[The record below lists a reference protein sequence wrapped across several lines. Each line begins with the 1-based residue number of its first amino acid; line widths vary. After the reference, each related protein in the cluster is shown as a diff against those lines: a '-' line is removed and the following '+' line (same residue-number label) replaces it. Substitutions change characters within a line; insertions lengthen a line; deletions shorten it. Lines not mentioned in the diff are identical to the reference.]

1 MGIYGCISEKQNKF
15 AFLSICTYIRIVVA
29 DILGKSAICLR
40 KFSAIM
46 YHRIFDIENRLDEAM
61 FLFGGRQTGK
71 STLLKER
78 FPKAVYIDLLKSDV
92 RNRFKQHPEE
102 FRESLLRYPPETLVI
117 VDEIQKVPDLLD
129 EVHWLMVEKGLWFIL
144 SGSSARKIKKSGAN
158 NLGGRA
164 IPETL
169 FPLVSAEIP
178 DFDLERAVQNGMIP
192 RHYMVANARNR
203 MRAYIDLYL
212 KEEIIEEALVQN
224 VDEFVRFMEVA
235 AIMDGEIL
243 NYENV
248 ASDCEVSANTVKA
261 YYKILVDT
269 LLGFEVPAYRKV
281 IKRKLYK
288 SPRFY
293 YFDVGIANHL
303 TKRYHLAPKTPEYG
317 HAFEHLIMQE
327 IVAYLGYTN
336 SDEELTYWHTYE
348 NLEVDAVIGDARVA
362 IEIKSKE
369 HIDLDDKKGVTEFA
383 KEHPDTKQIIVSRDR
398 ISRRSGDVDLYYVID
413 FFKALWAGEII

>member
-1 MGIYGCISEKQNKF
+1 M
-15 AFLSICTYIRIVVA
+15 
-29 DILGKSAICLR
+29 R
-40 KFSAIM
+40 KFRAIM

-212 KEEIIEEALVQN
+212 KEEIIEDALVQN

-293 YFDVGIANHL
+293 YFDVGVANHL

-369 HIDLDDKKGVTEFA
+369 HIDHDDKKGVTEFA

-398 ISRRSGDVDLYYVID
+398 ISRRSGDVDLYYVTD

>member
-1 MGIYGCISEKQNKF
+1 
-15 AFLSICTYIRIVVA
+15 
-29 DILGKSAICLR
+29 
-40 KFSAIM
+40 M
-46 YHRIFDIENRLDEAM
+46 YHRIFDVENRLDEAM
-61 FLFGGRQTGK
+61 FLFGARQTGK

-78 FPKAVYIDLLKSDV
+78 FPKAIYIDLLKSDV

-178 DFDLERAVQNGMIP
+178 DFDIERAVQNGMIP

-203 MRAYIDLYL
+203 MRAYIDLYV

-224 VDEFVRFMEVA
+224 VDEFIRFMEVA

-248 ASDCEVSANTVKA
+248 ASDCGVSANTVKA

-293 YFDVGIANHL
+293 YFDIGIANHL
-303 TKRYHLAPKTPEYG
+303 TKRYQLAPKTPEYG

-327 IVAYLGYTN
+327 IVAYLAYTN

-348 NLEVDAVIGDARVA
+348 NIEVDAIIGDARVA
-362 IEIKSKE
+362 IEIKSTD
-369 HIDLDDKKGVTEFA
+369 HVDHGDKKGIMEFA
-383 KEHPDTKQIIVSRDR
+383 KEHPNAKQILVSRDR
-398 ISRRSGDVDLYYVID
+398 ISRRSGNVDLYYVTD

>member
-1 MGIYGCISEKQNKF
+1 M
-15 AFLSICTYIRIVVA
+15 
-29 DILGKSAICLR
+29 R
-40 KFSAIM
+40 KFRAIM

-336 SDEELTYWHTYE
+336 SDEELTYWHTSE

-369 HIDLDDKKGVTEFA
+369 HIDHDDKKGITEFA
-383 KEHPDTKQIIVSRDR
+383 KEHPDTKQIIVSKDR
-398 ISRRSGDVDLYYVID
+398 ISRRSGDVDLYYVTD

>member
-1 MGIYGCISEKQNKF
+1 
-15 AFLSICTYIRIVVA
+15 
-29 DILGKSAICLR
+29 
-40 KFSAIM
+40 M
-46 YHRIFDIENRLDEAM
+46 YHRIFDVENRLDEAM
-61 FLFGGRQTGK
+61 FLFGARQTGK

-78 FPKAVYIDLLKSDV
+78 FPKAIYIDLLKSDV

-178 DFDLERAVQNGMIP
+178 DFDIERAVQNGMIP

-203 MRAYIDLYL
+203 MRAYIDLYV

-224 VDEFVRFMEVA
+224 VDEFIRFMEVA

-248 ASDCEVSANTVKA
+248 ASDCGVSANTVKA

-293 YFDVGIANHL
+293 YFDIGIANHL
-303 TKRYHLAPKTPEYG
+303 TKRYQLAPKTPEYG
-317 HAFEHLIMQE
+317 HAFEHLIIQE
-327 IVAYLGYTN
+327 IVAYLAYTN
-336 SDEELTYWHTYE
+336 SDEELTYWHTYD
-348 NLEVDAVIGDARVA
+348 NIEVDAIIGDARVA
-362 IEIKSKE
+362 IEIKSTD
-369 HIDLDDKKGVTEFA
+369 HVGHGDKKGIMEFA
-383 KEHPDTKQIIVSRDR
+383 KEHPNAKQILVSRDR
-398 ISRRSGDVDLYYVID
+398 ISRRSGNVDLYYVTD

>member
-1 MGIYGCISEKQNKF
+1 M
-15 AFLSICTYIRIVVA
+15 
-29 DILGKSAICLR
+29 R
-40 KFSAIM
+40 KFITDM
-46 YHRIFDIENRLDEAM
+46 YRRIFDIENRLDEAM

-117 VDEIQKVPDLLD
+117 VDEIQKVPELLD

-164 IPETL
+164 ILETL

-192 RHYMVANARNR
+192 RHYAVANARNR

-224 VDEFVRFMEVA
+224 ADEFVRFMEVA

-288 SPRFY
+288 APRFY

-303 TKRYHLAPKTPEYG
+303 TKRYHLAPRTPEYG

-327 IVAYLGYTN
+327 IAAYLGYTN

-369 HIDLDDKKGVTEFA
+369 HIDHDDKKGVTEFA
-383 KEHPDTKQIIVSRDR
+383 KEHPDTRQIIVSRDR
-398 ISRRSGDVDLYYVID
+398 ISRRSGDVDLYYVTD

>member
-1 MGIYGCISEKQNKF
+1 
-15 AFLSICTYIRIVVA
+15 
-29 DILGKSAICLR
+29 
-40 KFSAIM
+40 M
-46 YHRIFDIENRLDEAM
+46 YHRIFDVENRLDEAM
-61 FLFGGRQTGK
+61 FLFGARQTGK

-78 FPKAVYIDLLKSDV
+78 FPKAIYIDLLKSDV

-117 VDEIQKVPDLLD
+117 VDEIQKVPDLLN

-178 DFDLERAVQNGMIP
+178 DFDIERAIQNGMIP

-203 MRAYIDLYL
+203 MRAYIDLYV

-224 VDEFVRFMEVA
+224 VDEFIRFMEVA

-248 ASDCEVSANTVKA
+248 ASDCGVSANTVKA

-293 YFDVGIANHL
+293 YFDIGIANHL
-303 TKRYHLAPKTPEYG
+303 TKRYQLAPKTPEYG

-327 IVAYLGYTN
+327 IVAYLAYTN

-348 NLEVDAVIGDARVA
+348 NIEVDAIIGDARVA
-362 IEIKSKE
+362 IEIKSTD
-369 HIDLDDKKGVTEFA
+369 HVDHGDKKGIMEFA
-383 KEHPDTKQIIVSRDR
+383 KEHPNAKQILVSRDR
-398 ISRRSGDVDLYYVID
+398 ISRRSGNVDLYYVTD
-413 FFKALWAGEII
+413 FFKTLWAGEII

>member
-1 MGIYGCISEKQNKF
+1 
-15 AFLSICTYIRIVVA
+15 
-29 DILGKSAICLR
+29 
-40 KFSAIM
+40 M

-235 AIMDGEIL
+235 AVMDGEIL

-369 HIDLDDKKGVTEFA
+369 HIDHDDKKGVTEFA
-383 KEHPDTKQIIVSRDR
+383 KEHPDTKQIIVSKDR
-398 ISRRSGDVDLYYVID
+398 ISRRSGDVDLYYVTD

>member
-1 MGIYGCISEKQNKF
+1 
-15 AFLSICTYIRIVVA
+15 
-29 DILGKSAICLR
+29 
-40 KFSAIM
+40 M
-46 YHRIFDIENRLDEAM
+46 YHRIFDVENRLDEAM
-61 FLFGGRQTGK
+61 FLFGARQTGK

-78 FPKAVYIDLLKSDV
+78 FPKAIYIDLLKSDV

-178 DFDLERAVQNGMIP
+178 GFDIERAVQNGMIP

-203 MRAYIDLYL
+203 MRAYIDLYV

-224 VDEFVRFMEVA
+224 VDEFIRFMEVA

-248 ASDCEVSANTVKA
+248 ASDCGVSANTVKA

-293 YFDVGIANHL
+293 YFDIGIANHL
-303 TKRYHLAPKTPEYG
+303 TKRYQLAPKTPEYG
-317 HAFEHLIMQE
+317 HAFEHLIIQE
-327 IVAYLGYTN
+327 IVAYLAYTN

-348 NLEVDAVIGDARVA
+348 NIEVDAIIGDARVA
-362 IEIKSKE
+362 IEIKSTD
-369 HIDLDDKKGVTEFA
+369 HVDHGDKKGIMEFA
-383 KEHPDTKQIIVSRDR
+383 KEHPNAKQILVSRDR
-398 ISRRSGDVDLYYVID
+398 ISRRSGNVDLYYVTD

>member
-1 MGIYGCISEKQNKF
+1 
-15 AFLSICTYIRIVVA
+15 
-29 DILGKSAICLR
+29 
-40 KFSAIM
+40 M

-144 SGSSARKIKKSGAN
+144 SGSSARKIRKSGAN

-369 HIDLDDKKGVTEFA
+369 HIDHDDKKGVTEFA
-383 KEHPDTKQIIVSRDR
+383 KEHPDTKQIIVSKDR
-398 ISRRSGDVDLYYVID
+398 ISRRSGDVDLYYVTD

>member
-1 MGIYGCISEKQNKF
+1 
-15 AFLSICTYIRIVVA
+15 
-29 DILGKSAICLR
+29 
-40 KFSAIM
+40 M
-46 YHRIFDIENRLDEAM
+46 YHRIFDIEKRLDEAI

-102 FRESLLRYPPETLVI
+102 FRESLLRYPPKTLVI

-293 YFDVGIANHL
+293 YFDVGVANHL

-336 SDEELTYWHTYE
+336 SDEELTYWRTYE

-369 HIDLDDKKGVTEFA
+369 HIDHDDKKGVTEFA
-383 KEHPDTKQIIVSRDR
+383 KEHPDTKQILVSRDR
-398 ISRRSGDVDLYYVID
+398 ISRRSGDVDLYYVTD
-413 FFKALWAGEII
+413 FFTALWAGEII

>member
-1 MGIYGCISEKQNKF
+1 
-15 AFLSICTYIRIVVA
+15 
-29 DILGKSAICLR
+29 
-40 KFSAIM
+40 M
-46 YHRIFDIENRLDEAM
+46 YHRIFDIENRLDEVM

-369 HIDLDDKKGVTEFA
+369 HIDHDDKKGITEFA
-383 KEHPDTKQIIVSRDR
+383 KEHPDTKQIIVSKDR
-398 ISRRSGDVDLYYVID
+398 ISRRSGDVDLYYVTD

>member
-1 MGIYGCISEKQNKF
+1 
-15 AFLSICTYIRIVVA
+15 
-29 DILGKSAICLR
+29 
-40 KFSAIM
+40 M
-46 YHRIFDIENRLDEAM
+46 YHRIFDIENRMDEAM

-92 RNRFKQHPEE
+92 RNRFKQYPEE

-144 SGSSARKIKKSGAN
+144 SGSSARKIMKSGAN

-369 HIDLDDKKGVTEFA
+369 HIDHDDKKGVTEFA
-383 KEHPDTKQIIVSRDR
+383 KEHPDTKQILVSRDR
-398 ISRRSGDVDLYYVID
+398 ISRRSGDVDLYYVTD

>member
-1 MGIYGCISEKQNKF
+1 M
-15 AFLSICTYIRIVVA
+15 
-29 DILGKSAICLR
+29 LR
-40 KFSAIM
+40 KFQFIM

-61 FLFGGRQTGK
+61 FLFGGRQVGK

-78 FPKAVYIDLLKSDV
+78 FPKAIYIDLLKSDI
-92 RNRFKQHPEE
+92 RTRFKQHPEE

-117 VDEIQKVPDLLD
+117 VDEIQKIPDLLD
-129 EVHWLMVEKGLWFIL
+129 EVHWLMVEKDLWFIL
-144 SGSSARKIKKSGAN
+144 SGSSARKIKRSGAN

-178 DFDLERAVQNGMIP
+178 DYDLDRAVQNGMIP
-192 RHYMVANARNR
+192 RHYMVANAQNR
-203 MRAYIDLYL
+203 MRAYVDLYL
-212 KEEIIEEALVQN
+212 KEEIIEESLVQN
-224 VDEFVRFMEVA
+224 VDEFIRFMEVA

-248 ASDCEVSANTVKA
+248 ASDCGVSANTVKA
-261 YYKILVDT
+261 YYKILVET

-288 SPRFY
+288 SSRFY

-303 TKRYHLAPKTPEYG
+303 TKRYHLAPRTPEYG
-317 HAFEHLIMQE
+317 HAFEHLIIQE
-327 IVAYLGYTN
+327 IRAYLGYTG
-336 SDEELTYWHTYE
+336 SEEELTYWHTYE

-362 IEIKSKE
+362 IEIKSTD
-369 HIDLDDKKGVTEFA
+369 HVNHDDKKGVTEFA
-383 KEHPDTKQIIVSRDR
+383 KEHPETKQILVSRDR
-398 ISRRSGDVDLYYVID
+398 ISRRSGDVDLYYVTD

>member
-1 MGIYGCISEKQNKF
+1 
-15 AFLSICTYIRIVVA
+15 
-29 DILGKSAICLR
+29 
-40 KFSAIM
+40 M
-46 YHRIFDIENRLDEAM
+46 YHRIFDIENRLDEGM

-78 FPKAVYIDLLKSDV
+78 FPKAVYIDLLKSDL

-102 FRESLLRYPPETLVI
+102 FRESLLRYPPETLII
-117 VDEIQKVPDLLD
+117 VDEIQKIPDLLD
-129 EVHWLMVEKGLWFIL
+129 EVHSLMVNNGLWFIL

-158 NLGGRA
+158 KLGGRA

-178 DFDLERAVQNGMIP
+178 DFDLGRAVQNGMIP
-192 RHYMVANARNR
+192 RHYMVADARKR
-203 MRAYIDLYL
+203 LQAYIDLYL
-212 KEEIIEEALVQN
+212 SEEIAEEAAVQN
-224 VDEFVRFMEVA
+224 LDDFVRFMEVA
-235 AIMDGEIL
+235 AISDGEIM

-248 ASDCEVSANTVKA
+248 ASDCGVSANTVKA

-288 SPRFY
+288 ASRFY
-293 YFDVGIANHL
+293 YFDVGIANYLTGRHHL
-303 TKRYHLAPKTPEYG
+303 SDKTPEYG

-327 IVAYLGYTN
+327 IVAYLGYAD
-336 SDEELTYWHTYE
+336 SEEPLSYWHTYD
-348 NLEVDAVIGDARVA
+348 NHEVDAVIGDARVA
-362 IEIKSKE
+362 IEIKSTD
-369 HIDLDDKKGVTEFA
+369 HVDHDDKKGLIEFA
-383 KEHPDTKQIIVSRDR
+383 KEHPETKQILVSRDR
-398 ISRRSGDVDLYYVID
+398 ISRRSGDVDLYYVTD

>member
-1 MGIYGCISEKQNKF
+1 
-15 AFLSICTYIRIVVA
+15 
-29 DILGKSAICLR
+29 
-40 KFSAIM
+40 M
-46 YHRIFDIENRLDEAM
+46 YHRIFDIENRMDEAM

-92 RNRFKQHPEE
+92 RNRFKQYPEE

-144 SGSSARKIKKSGAN
+144 SGSSARKIMKSGAN

-336 SDEELTYWHTYE
+336 SDEELTYWHTYG

-369 HIDLDDKKGVTEFA
+369 HIDHDDKKGVTEFA
-383 KEHPDTKQIIVSRDR
+383 KEHPDTKQILVSRDR
-398 ISRRSGDVDLYYVID
+398 ISRRSGDVDLYYVTD

>member
-1 MGIYGCISEKQNKF
+1 M
-15 AFLSICTYIRIVVA
+15 
-29 DILGKSAICLR
+29 R
-40 KFSAIM
+40 KFITDM
-46 YHRIFDIENRLDEAM
+46 YHRIFDIENRLDGAM

-102 FRESLLRYPPETLVI
+102 FRESLLRYPPETLVV

-144 SGSSARKIKKSGAN
+144 SGSSARKIKKSSAN

-192 RHYMVANARNR
+192 RHYAVANARNR

-224 VDEFVRFMEVA
+224 ADEFVRFMEVA

-288 SPRFY
+288 APRFY

-303 TKRYHLAPKTPEYG
+303 TKRYHLAPRTPEYG

-327 IVAYLGYTN
+327 IAAYLGYTN

-369 HIDLDDKKGVTEFA
+369 HIDHDDKKGVTEFA
-383 KEHPDTKQIIVSRDR
+383 KEHPDTRQIIVSRDR
-398 ISRRSGDVDLYYVID
+398 ISRRSGDVDLYYVTD

>member
-1 MGIYGCISEKQNKF
+1 M
-15 AFLSICTYIRIVVA
+15 
-29 DILGKSAICLR
+29 R
-40 KFSAIM
+40 KFWFIM
-46 YHRIFDIENRLDEAM
+46 YRRIFDIENHLDEAM
-61 FLFGGRQTGK
+61 FLFGGRQVGK

-78 FPKAVYIDLLKSDV
+78 FPKAVYIDLLKSDI

-144 SGSSARKIKKSGAN
+144 SGSSARKIKRSGAN

-178 DFDLERAVQNGMIP
+178 DFDLDRAIQNGMIP

-224 VDEFVRFMEVA
+224 VDEFIRFMEVA

-248 ASDCEVSANTVKA
+248 ASDCGVSANTVKA
-261 YYKILVDT
+261 YYKILVET

-303 TKRYHLAPKTPEYG
+303 TKRYHLAPRTPEYG

-327 IVAYLGYTN
+327 IRAYLGYTG
-336 SDEELTYWHTYE
+336 SEEELTYWHTYG

-362 IEIKSKE
+362 IEIKSTD
-369 HIDLDDKKGVTEFA
+369 HVDHDDKKGVMEFA
-383 KEHPDTKQIIVSRDR
+383 KEHPETKQILVSRDR
-398 ISRRSGDVDLYYVID
+398 ISRRSGDVDLYYVTD

>member
-1 MGIYGCISEKQNKF
+1 
-15 AFLSICTYIRIVVA
+15 
-29 DILGKSAICLR
+29 
-40 KFSAIM
+40 M
-46 YHRIFDIENRLDEAM
+46 YHRIFDVENRLDEAM
-61 FLFGGRQTGK
+61 FLFGARQTGK

-78 FPKAVYIDLLKSDV
+78 FPKAIYIDLLKSDV

-178 DFDLERAVQNGMIP
+178 DFDIERAVQNGMIP

-203 MRAYIDLYL
+203 MRAYIDLYV

-224 VDEFVRFMEVA
+224 VDEFIRFMEVA

-293 YFDVGIANHL
+293 YFDIGIANHL
-303 TKRYHLAPKTPEYG
+303 TKRYQLAPKTPEYG
-317 HAFEHLIMQE
+317 HAFEHLIIQE
-327 IVAYLGYTN
+327 IVAYLAYTN
-336 SDEELTYWHTYE
+336 SDEEFTYWHTYE
-348 NLEVDAVIGDARVA
+348 NIEVDAIIGDARVA
-362 IEIKSKE
+362 IEIKSTD
-369 HIDLDDKKGVTEFA
+369 HVDHGDKKGIMEFA
-383 KEHPDTKQIIVSRDR
+383 KEHPNAKQILVSRDR
-398 ISRRSGDVDLYYVID
+398 ISRRSGNVDLYYVTD
-413 FFKALWAGEII
+413 FFKALWTGEII

>member
-1 MGIYGCISEKQNKF
+1 
-15 AFLSICTYIRIVVA
+15 
-29 DILGKSAICLR
+29 
-40 KFSAIM
+40 M

-169 FPLVSAEIP
+169 FPLVSTEIP

-224 VDEFVRFMEVA
+224 VDDFVRFMEVA

-369 HIDLDDKKGVTEFA
+369 HIDHDDKKGVTEFA
-383 KEHPDTKQIIVSRDR
+383 KEHPDTKQIIVSKDR
-398 ISRRSGDVDLYYVID
+398 ISRRSGDVDLYYVTD

>member
-1 MGIYGCISEKQNKF
+1 
-15 AFLSICTYIRIVVA
+15 
-29 DILGKSAICLR
+29 
-40 KFSAIM
+40 M
-46 YHRIFDIENRLDEAM
+46 YHRIFDVENRLDEAM
-61 FLFGGRQTGK
+61 FLFGARQTGK

-78 FPKAVYIDLLKSDV
+78 FPKAIYIDLLKSDV

-178 DFDLERAVQNGMIP
+178 DFDIERAVQNGMIP

-203 MRAYIDLYL
+203 MRVYIDLYV

-224 VDEFVRFMEVA
+224 VDEFIRFMEVA

-248 ASDCEVSANTVKA
+248 ASDCGVSANTVKA

-293 YFDVGIANHL
+293 YFDIGIANHL
-303 TKRYHLAPKTPEYG
+303 TKRYQLAPKTPEYG
-317 HAFEHLIMQE
+317 HAFEHLIIQE
-327 IVAYLGYTN
+327 IVAYLAYTN
-336 SDEELTYWHTYE
+336 SDEELSYWHTYE
-348 NLEVDAVIGDARVA
+348 NIEVDAIIGDARVA
-362 IEIKSKE
+362 IEIKSTD
-369 HIDLDDKKGVTEFA
+369 HVDHGDKKGIMEFA
-383 KEHPDTKQIIVSRDR
+383 KEHPNAKQILVSRDR
-398 ISRRSGDVDLYYVID
+398 ISRRSGNVDLYYVTD

>member
-1 MGIYGCISEKQNKF
+1 
-15 AFLSICTYIRIVVA
+15 
-29 DILGKSAICLR
+29 
-40 KFSAIM
+40 M

-178 DFDLERAVQNGMIP
+178 DFDLERAVQNGLIP

-369 HIDLDDKKGVTEFA
+369 HIDHDDKKGVTEFA
-383 KEHPDTKQIIVSRDR
+383 KEHPDTKQIIVSKDR
-398 ISRRSGDVDLYYVID
+398 ISRRSGDVDLYYVTD

>member
-1 MGIYGCISEKQNKF
+1 
-15 AFLSICTYIRIVVA
+15 
-29 DILGKSAICLR
+29 
-40 KFSAIM
+40 M
-46 YHRIFDIENRLDEAM
+46 YHRIFDVENRLDEAM
-61 FLFGGRQTGK
+61 FLFGARQTGK

-78 FPKAVYIDLLKSDV
+78 FPKAIYIDLLKSDV

-178 DFDLERAVQNGMIP
+178 DFDIERAVQNGMIP

-203 MRAYIDLYL
+203 MRAYIDLYV

-224 VDEFVRFMEVA
+224 VDEFIRFMEVA

-269 LLGFEVPAYRKV
+269 LLGFEVPAYRNV

-293 YFDVGIANHL
+293 YFDIGIANHL
-303 TKRYHLAPKTPEYG
+303 TKRYQLAPKMPEYG
-317 HAFEHLIMQE
+317 HAFEHLIIQE
-327 IVAYLGYTN
+327 IVAYLAYTN

-348 NLEVDAVIGDARVA
+348 NIEVDAIIGDARVA
-362 IEIKSKE
+362 IEIKSTD
-369 HIDLDDKKGVTEFA
+369 HVDHGDKKGIMEFA
-383 KEHPDTKQIIVSRDR
+383 KEHPNAKQILVSRDR
-398 ISRRSGDVDLYYVID
+398 ISRRSGNVDLYYVTD

>member
-1 MGIYGCISEKQNKF
+1 
-15 AFLSICTYIRIVVA
+15 
-29 DILGKSAICLR
+29 
-40 KFSAIM
+40 M

-235 AIMDGEIL
+235 AVMDGEIL

-369 HIDLDDKKGVTEFA
+369 HIDHDDKKGVTEFA
-383 KEHPDTKQIIVSRDR
+383 KEHPLAKQIIVSKDR
-398 ISRRSGDVDLYYVID
+398 ISRRSGDVDLYYVTD

>member
-1 MGIYGCISEKQNKF
+1 
-15 AFLSICTYIRIVVA
+15 
-29 DILGKSAICLR
+29 
-40 KFSAIM
+40 M

-369 HIDLDDKKGVTEFA
+369 HIDHDDKKGVTEFA
-383 KEHPDTKQIIVSRDR
+383 KEHPDTKQIIVSKDR
-398 ISRRSGDVDLYYVID
+398 ISRRSGDVDLYYVTD